1 MVLAQNLSQ
10 NVDISSVFGRISRH
24 MEQHKDEIVPF
35 VEYLLKKWNNDLTN
49 KIAVEI
55 GVRHGG
61 TVSLWC
67 ELGFKLVIGVD
78 YGGIDSLGEEE
89 TLKLATE
96 MENQYKNYQFVYGD
110 SHSNDTIYK
119 VDNILGDSEID
130 LLFLDGDHSYKG
142 VEKDYKEYSV
152 FVKSGGLIVFHDI
165 VNSELTRSAGQGVS
179 RFFREFQC
187 EKKEFCINSTWGGI
201 GVIEA

>member
-10 NVDISSVFGRISRH
+10 NVDISSVFGRVSRH

-61 TVSLWC
+61 TASLWC
-67 ELGFKLVIGVD
+67 ELGFKQVIGVD

-96 MENQYKNYQFVYGD
+96 MENQYKSYQFVYGD
-110 SHSNDTIYK
+110 SHNDDTIYK
-119 VDNILGDSEID
+119 VDNILGDNEID
-130 LLFLDGDHSYKG
+130 LLFLDGDHSYNG
-142 VEKDYKEYSV
+142 VKKDYEEYGV
-152 FVKSGGLIVFHDI
+152 LVKSSGLVVFHDI

-179 RFFREFQC
+179 KFWEEFQC
-187 EKKEFCINSTWGGI
+187 EKREFYINGEWGGI
-201 GVIEA
+201 GVIET